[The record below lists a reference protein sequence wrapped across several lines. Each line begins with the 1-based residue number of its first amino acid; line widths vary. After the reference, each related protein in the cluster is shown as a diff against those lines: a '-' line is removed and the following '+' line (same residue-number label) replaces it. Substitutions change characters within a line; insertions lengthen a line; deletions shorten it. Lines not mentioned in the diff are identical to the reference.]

1 VRPDHFWPAS
11 TLPYRSRDQSL
22 ATLTGPLQG
31 GCSGFFTQPG
41 RCGVAQ
47 VCTLPLPGV
56 GFWQPAGSF
65 ASRCAGDHAR
75 QGGQPR
81 WLATGSILTG
91 HSWCN
96 YCGGGFPLLTLTVPR
111 SFPGPF
117 RFSRS
122 RDTATY
128 LRSARYPCQVTVSD
142 SPPSLTLLGPPV
154 LSLPGAAEAGATAF
168 SFVRLQPH
176 RTTLVRLLRAQP
188 RRVDTWYLT
197 VPISSQAHLG
207 VHATE
212 ALRRNCGLHATP
224 ARLRSLTARRV

>member
-1 VRPDHFWPAS
+1 VRPDHLWPAVP
-11 TLPYRSRDQSL
+11 LPYRSRRPVAL
-22 ATLTGPLQG
+22 ATLTCATSKG
-31 GCSGFFTQPG
+31 GCSGFLTQP
-41 RCGVAQ
+41 RALRRAL
-47 VCTLPLPGV
+47 VCTLPLPGI
-56 GFWQPAGSF
+56 GFWQPAGSL

-122 RDTATY
+122 RDTAAY

-154 LSLPGAAEAGATAF
+154 LSLPGAAETGATA
-168 SFVRLQPH
+168 QH
-176 RTTLVRLLRAQP
+176 RSAPTTP
-188 RRVDTWYLT
+188 NHPGST
-197 VPISSQAHLG
+197 
-207 VHATE
+207 
-212 ALRRNCGLHATP
+212 
-224 ARLRSLTARRV
+224 TAGDNP

>member
-1 VRPDHFWPAS
+1 VLWLLYAARALRRDSGLHATPARCRFLAARRFSRFPVRW
-11 TLPYRSRDQSL
+11 RSR
-22 ATLTGPLQG
+22 P
-31 GCSGFFTQPG
+31 PG
-41 RCGVAQ
+41 RPTCK
-47 VCTLPLPGV
+47 
-56 GFWQPAGSF
+56 
-65 ASRCAGDHAR
+65 
-75 QGGQPR
+75 
-81 WLATGSILTG
+81 LATGSILTG

-154 LSLPGAAEAGATAF
+154 LSLPGAAESGATVL

-197 VPISSQAHLG
+197 VPLSSQAHLG

-212 ALRRNCGLHATP
+212 ALRRDCGLHATP